1 MFFLPLHHCEY
12 VKSSFSHSLV
22 YSHKLGEAIHN
33 STPEGNALGVL
44 GMIKGVDVFVLL
56 EGYPKGRQI
65 LKDNGR
71 QTFLVPD
78 T

>member
-1 MFFLPLHHCEY
+1 MFFLLLHHCEY

-44 GMIKGVDVFVLL
+44 GMIKGWMFSSC
-56 EGYPKGRQI
+56 
-65 LKDNGR
+65 LKDIRKGGKS
-71 QTFLVPD
+71 
-78 T
+78 